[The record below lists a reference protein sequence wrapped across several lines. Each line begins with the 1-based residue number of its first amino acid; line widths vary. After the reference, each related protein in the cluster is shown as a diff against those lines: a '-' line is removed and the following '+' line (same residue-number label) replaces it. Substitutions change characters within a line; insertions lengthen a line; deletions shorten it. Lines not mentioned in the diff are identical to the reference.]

1 MAFFRIQVE
10 LLSIK
15 PDLEQTGCHWVVVNM
30 KEYKNHIF
38 NKHISSQGESEQI
51 PLLYAV
57 SKELAISCSCKV
69 LCKDDAIPRP
79 VSSTGLP
86 QTNMQI

>member
-38 NKHISSQGESEQI
+38 NKHISSQGESE
-51 PLLYAV
+51 
-57 SKELAISCSCKV
+57 
-69 LCKDDAIPRP
+69 
-79 VSSTGLP
+79 
-86 QTNMQI
+86 